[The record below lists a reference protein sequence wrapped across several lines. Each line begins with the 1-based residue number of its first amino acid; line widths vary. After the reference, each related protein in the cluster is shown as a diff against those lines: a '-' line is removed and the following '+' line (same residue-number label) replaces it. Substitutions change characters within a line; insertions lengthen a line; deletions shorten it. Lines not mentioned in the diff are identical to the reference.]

1 MRKIKWELFI
11 LVLMLMYS
19 KNVNLYAENNF
30 TSLGISN
37 KIYEKLIG
45 LISAISTLD
54 FIYFILGVLA
64 FSIFILFSL
73 ELNII
78 KK

>member
-1 MRKIKWELFI
+1 MKKIKWELFI
-11 LVLMLMYS
+11 FILMIMYS

-30 TSLGISN
+30 NTIGISN
-37 KIYEKLIG
+37 KIYEKI
-45 LISAISTLD
+45 INFVSMISTLD